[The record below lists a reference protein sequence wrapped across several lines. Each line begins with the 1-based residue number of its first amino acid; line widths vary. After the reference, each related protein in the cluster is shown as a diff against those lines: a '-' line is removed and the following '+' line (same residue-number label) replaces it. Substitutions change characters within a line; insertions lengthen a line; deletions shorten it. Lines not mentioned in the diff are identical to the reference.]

1 MKASRCISLST
12 VALAMV
18 ATVAF
23 AQTTGSPAKSA
34 TPAKAAAPASAAT
47 TTKAAAPTS
56 ATKAAAPA
64 SATAPAKSSTH
75 TSTAPAGS
83 STHATSTAPA
93 SEDHLA
99 AIEQNL
105 QQSRHNLKSYH
116 WKETT
121 VVSSQGEDKAPVV
134 NSCAF
139 DAAGKLIRTP
149 EGAPSTMKAGMSGKP
164 ADTKKDEL
172 KAYMH
177 SAVALMRGYVPPD
190 PVKLQKCK
198 TAGKMSETVEEGG
211 RVKIV
216 FKDYEKPGDDMTV
229 EVNTQTNQILSLDVA
244 SYLQTAKDAV
254 KLNAEMASLPDGTNY
269 PSRVR
274 LDTPAKAMG
283 VTVTNSDY
291 QKKATS

>member
-1 MKASRCISLST
+1 MKASRCVSLST

-34 TPAKAAAPASAAT
+34 TPAKAAAPTSAT
-47 TTKAAAPTS
+47 T

-75 TSTAPAGS
+75 TSAAPAGS
-83 STHATSTAPA
+83 SAHATSTAPA

-121 VVSSQGEDKAPVV
+121 VVSSQGEDKSTIV
-134 NSCAF
+134 NSCSY
-139 DAAGKLIRTP
+139 DASGKLIKTP
-149 EGAPSTMKAGMSGKP
+149 EGAPSTMKAGMAGKP

-172 KAYMH
+172 KTYMH
-177 SAVALMRGYVPPD
+177 SAVALVRGYVPPD

-198 TAGKMSETVEEGG
+198 TAGKMSETLEEGG
-211 RVKIV
+211 RMKLN
-216 FKDYEKPGDDMTV
+216 FKDYEKPGDNMTL
-229 EVNTQTNQILSLDVA
+229 EVNTQTNQVLSVDVGT
-244 SYLQTAKDAV
+244 YLQTAKDAV